1 MSQKKKQTFT
11 KKEVTSTKRLTEE
24 SSMRDRPLSK
34 GEMLLMRIGVGVIV
48 STVLVILGI
57 VLISTLNNEE
67 TFMDPLETFT
77 HVTSTELTYLFGYDL
92 ESGTYGDF
100 TYFFNSDDEDY
111 QAIDAKL
118 QDSTTEEIYVLMY
131 RSSSLDD
138 ALLETISTLEESLLD
153 AAFFVLNLDLVVNE
167 TVFENSALSGLDVD
181 PNAETQLITFY
192 IEGKEFSDEQIYFF
206 DTVWKDTRNITISLE
221 NI

>member
-11 KKEVTSTKRLTEE
+11 KKEGTSTKRLTEE
-24 SSMRDRPLSK
+24 TSMRDRPLSK
-34 GEMLLMRIGVGVIV
+34 GEMLLMRIGVGVIA

-67 TFMDPLETFT
+67 AFIDPLETFT

-138 ALLETISTLEESLLD
+138 ALLETLSTLEESLLD

-167 TVFENSALSGLDVD
+167 TVFQNSALSGLDVD
-181 PNAETQLITFY
+181 PNAEIQLITFY
-192 IEGKEFSDEQIYFF
+192 IQGKEFSDEQVYFF